1 VKCGG
6 AGEPSL
12 CECERGDVEVT
23 LGCIRAALSAMG
35 DSWSCLSCLG
45 VEEPPPRPRRRIDKS
60 LIGLPTDFQHTGHIG
75 SSEFGNSDLGAVQ
88 TRMQSKGGY
97 SNGSDVPDTA
107 TPTGTFVG
115 SYEH

>member
-45 VEEPPPRPRRRIDKS
+45 VEEPPVSCTSQVAWVRLGGSVNPVHISLPRVHQPAIV
-60 LIGLPTDFQHTGHIG
+60 
-75 SSEFGNSDLGAVQ
+75 A
-88 TRMQSKGGY
+88 Y
-97 SNGSDVPDTA
+97 SPN
-107 TPTGTFVG
+107 
-115 SYEH
+115 E